1 VTGRTART
9 LDFQATNENRRTLVM
24 QSKKW
29 FRSLRGLAIVLACG
43 LPMTMA
49 VSHDAYAAK
58 PKKSAKKGKKKGG
71 DDEGGSYQAPY
82 GMAGCGLGSVVIKSD
97 TKFPQITAATLNGTG
112 YQTSAISCSHSSNC
126 KKEDK
131 DTAQMEQAVFVAA
144 NLRALEVDV
153 SSGGGEY
160 THAFAQV
167 LGCTGEG
174 QYDRFL
180 EMSRTNYSTIF
191 SSSDPQEVYENYL
204 HVLRAE
210 GKLAADCERVYLKT

>member
-1 VTGRTART
+1 
-9 LDFQATNENRRTLVM
+9 M

-29 FRSLRGLAIVLACG
+29 FRSLAVVVLCG
-43 LPMTMA
+43 LPLTMA

-58 PKKSAKKGKKKGG
+58 PKKHEGGGKKGKKGKKGEE
-71 DDEGGSYQAPY
+71 DEGGSGYSAPY
-82 GMAGCGLGSVVIKSD
+82 GMAGCGLGSVVIKND
-97 TKFPQITAATLNGTG
+97 TKVSQITAATLNGTG
-112 YQTSAISCSHSSNC
+112 YQTSAISCTHSSNC
-126 KKEDK
+126 KYDKEE
-131 DTAQMEQAVFVAA
+131 TARAEQAVFIAA

-160 THAFAQV
+160 SHALAQV

-180 EMSRTNYSTIF
+180 EMSRTNYTTIF
-191 SSSDPQEVYENYL
+191 SSSDPNEVYENYL

-210 GKLAADCERVYLKT
+210 GKLATDCERVFFKT